1 MMDGYDM
8 GGGWVLMIIA
18 WAALLAVIVW
28 AVLRVAPGR
37 EASSSLPTERPL
49 QILDRRLANGDLD
62 VETYDRLRTK
72 LKGGY
77 HEAPRAGT
85 RDA

>member
-8 GGGWVLMIIA
+8 GGSWVLMIIA

-28 AVLRVAPGR
+28 AVLRVGPGGEAP
-37 EASSSLPTERPL
+37 SSLPTERPL
-49 QILDRRLANGDLD
+49 QILDRRLASGELD
-62 VETYDRLRTK
+62 DETYDRLRAK

-77 HEAPRAGT
+77 REAPTAGT